1 MNRFHYEGG
10 GENIFQI
17 RTNQV
22 NININGDKIK
32 SLYSSMQ

>member
-10 GENIFQI
+10 SENIFQI
-17 RTNQV
+17 RTNQE